1 MERVR
6 FKTIVEPSTY
16 EIVIEKSKFICHL
29 FPVRSVEEAEGCI
42 LKVRK
47 EHYNATH
54 NVPAYLCG
62 SDYKYSD
69 DGEPAQ
75 TAGAPMLTML
85 QKEGYN
91 NILAVV
97 TRYFGGIKLGTG
109 GLVRA
114 YTSSVKEALEH
125 AHVVEVKPYAHLVVE
140 LDYGFLGKAE
150 YYFRERE
157 IHVASKDYGEAIRIS
172 IYLPPER
179 VETVTGDLT
188 EMTGAN
194 VKIEERGEVLLTGD
208 YGAYA

>member
-1 MERVR
+1 MS
-6 FKTIVEPSTY
+6 FKTILEPSTY

-29 FPVRSVEEAEGCI
+29 FPVRSVEEAEACI

-62 SDYKYSD
+62 ADYKYSD

-114 YTSSVKEALEH
+114 YTSSVKEALAH
-125 AHVVEVKPYAHLVVE
+125 THVVEIAFYANLVVA
-140 LDYGFLGKAE
+140 LAYAMLGKVE
-150 YYFRERE
+150 YYFREND
-157 IHVASKDYGEAIRIS
+157 IHVQAKEYGEAIRMS
-172 IYLPPER
+172 LYVKPDR
-179 VETVTGDLT
+179 VGAIRADLI
-188 EMTGAN
+188 EMTGGN
-194 VKIEERGEVLLTGD
+194 VEIEEQGEILLTSD
-208 YGAYA
+208 YGAYTLS

>member
-1 MERVR
+1 MS
-6 FKTIVEPSTY
+6 FKTIVEPSIH

-29 FPVRSVEEAEGCI
+29 FPVRSVEEAENCI

-125 AHVVEVKPYAHLVVE
+125 THVVEVDTYAHLVVV
-140 LDYGFLGKAE
+140 LDYAMLGKAE
-150 YYFRERE
+150 YYFREKE
-157 IHVASKDYGEAIRIS
+157 IHVHSKDYGEAIRVS
-172 IYLPPER
+172 LYVKPDR
-179 VETVTGDLT
+179 VDAIRADLI

-194 VKIEERGEVLLTGD
+194 VTIEEQDEILLTSD
-208 YGAYA
+208 YGAYAL